1 MLDAM
6 RSVIELV
13 PWIVAYG
20 GAAHSSVLRAAGFTV
35 HTMRTAVGAGMV
47 ERVRRSWLVVP
58 GAGGE
63 LRRAVE
69 LGGRL
74 TCLSAARRAGL
85 WTPDHPDIHVAVR
98 PNASRL
104 DAVGVRL
111 HWSTGP
117 APVGPVTAEDPALN
131 ILFHAAR
138 CVPMAE
144 AAAVWESAIRKRLVD
159 PAVLGRVQWRSEPA
173 RALAA
178 AASALSDSGVETRFS
193 HLMRE
198 IGLRVAQQ
206 VWLDGHPVDA
216 LIGSRLVVQL
226 DGFAHHQAA
235 DRRRDLRAD
244 ARLALLGYTVLRFDY
259 VQILF
264 HPEEVQ
270 SVVRDAV
277 AQGLHR

>member
-1 MLDAM
+1 M
-6 RSVIELV
+6 RSVTELV
-13 PWIVAYG
+13 PWIVAHG
-20 GAAHSSVLRAAGFTV
+20 GAAHSSVLRTAGFTV
-35 HTMRTAVGAGMV
+35 HTMRTAVGTGAV

-58 GAGGE
+58 GVAPD
-63 LRRAVE
+63 LRRAVDV
-69 LGGRL
+69 GGRL

-85 WTPDHPDIHVAVR
+85 WTPDHPDVHVAVA
-98 PNASRL
+98 PTASRL
-104 DAVGVRL
+104 DADGLRL
-111 HWSTGP
+111 HWSAGP
-117 APVGPVTAEDPALN
+117 APVGPATAVDPVLN
-131 ILFHAAR
+131 ILFHTAR

-144 AAAVWESAIRKRLVD
+144 AAAVWESAVRTRLVE
-159 PAVLGRVQWRSEPA
+159 AAMLERVQWRSEPA

-178 AASALSDSGVETRFS
+178 AASALSDSGIETRFVQ
-193 HLMRE
+193 LMRE
-198 IGLRVAQQ
+198 IGLRAAQQ
-206 VWLDGHPVDA
+206 VWLDGHRVDA

-270 SVVRDAV
+270 AVVRDAV